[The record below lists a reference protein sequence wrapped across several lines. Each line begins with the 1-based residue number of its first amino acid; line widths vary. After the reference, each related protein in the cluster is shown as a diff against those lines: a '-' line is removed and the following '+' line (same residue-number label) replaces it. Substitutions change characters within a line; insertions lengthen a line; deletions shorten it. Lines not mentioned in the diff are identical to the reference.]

1 MSRPPKNNKKYT
13 VKKAIVEDIKLYPEK
28 YRDKFT
34 VEEPLIKKI
43 IYDPKTREEFLQ
55 KNKEAIK
62 RLNDFKDN
70 ELLYTAWQL
79 CSITGIRPDR
89 IMKLIV
95 DKEINPFQIKLNKEQ
110 ISILHP
116 FFNNILIYPISIEQF
131 TKLLNGEHYKTLYPV
146 KNIRE
151 LSAIFKALSDNN
163 YICKNWQHLIEKF
176 SLFTSKNGNPI
187 KAIDLAK
194 SIKNAKDFGGTTSE
208 SQYIADIIERLKK
221 M

>member
-95 DKEINPFQIKLNKEQ
+95 DKEINPFQIK
-110 ISILHP
+110 
-116 FFNNILIYPISIEQF
+116 
-131 TKLLNGEHYKTLYPV
+131 
-146 KNIRE
+146 
-151 LSAIFKALSDNN
+151 AL
-163 YICKNWQHLIEKF
+163 
-176 SLFTSKNGNPI
+176 
-187 KAIDLAK
+187 
-194 SIKNAKDFGGTTSE
+194 
-208 SQYIADIIERLKK
+208 
-221 M
+221 